1 LFSGRVFIVIT
12 VHENSFFKTLIL
24 KHLPRNNM
32 NRDINYLTMGSCGYF
47 WGQYRPA
54 VLNLIISSELPEK
67 LQRMSTEHTEG

>member
-1 LFSGRVFIVIT
+1 
-12 VHENSFFKTLIL
+12 
-24 KHLPRNNM
+24 M